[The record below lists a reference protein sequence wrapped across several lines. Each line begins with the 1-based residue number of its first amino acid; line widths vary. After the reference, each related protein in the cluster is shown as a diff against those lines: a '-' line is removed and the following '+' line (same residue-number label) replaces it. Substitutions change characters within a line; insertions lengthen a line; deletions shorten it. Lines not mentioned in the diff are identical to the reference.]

1 MSGALD
7 EDTAQTLA
15 SGRQTVGSMLSAAQQ
30 HLKKVFVVF
39 VLFLLLTIWALRA
52 FLWDRLKTDLVYR
65 QMSEE
70 VREVTEIVAVTPF
83 EVILLQ
89 IKIGLVV
96 GIIASIP
103 VLVWYSRDALER
115 RGFWPDEAVPRWKI
129 VSFAVAIALLLAG
142 GLAYGYFVFFPV
154 MFDFLATNAD
164 NVGFKP
170 TWSIAMWTE
179 FILFLGLS
187 FGIAAQLPL
196 AMSAAAR
203 AGVVSYE
210 TFRDKWRY
218 AVVAIFAFGAMFSPP
233 DPFTQIMWGVPL
245 VALYVVSLGVTKL
258 AVLAQQ
264 AGRQVPT
271 RDVARDR
278 WNVLAGVFVLAG
290 AGTYAYLLRGGL
302 EETNDLL
309 AAVGSDYR
317 FPGGGQL
324 GVFGLPS
331 TVVGAMVAVLV
342 ALLVAGVVLFYLRI
356 RELERRTREMEAAA
370 KRPASAETRAEAAD
384 AGGGKPEPEPEAGE
398 PAEIDIGAMSAR
410 AVEAAPPEAF
420 LELSGE
426 RALHYAEQAVENDN
440 PEKAQAILD
449 SFDGAE
455 ELQAEQEDEAD
466 AETEDEAEGN
476 VVTSTAAGM
485 FDAFSEDETTEEDI
499 GGYYYDIAFILDSLT
514 SKAIWIVATFMIVLA
529 GSFMFLYTGG
539 IDTIRRT
546 FSEGMPAGIADQ
558 LQIVTL
564 HPVEALIFMLKFST
578 LLAAL
583 SILPIVLYFAW
594 PSIEERGITTGDRNV
609 LLVWGLTILVALV
622 GGTLLGFLYVAPAVI
637 SLLAQDVVTSDMVI
651 AYRINSFGWL
661 VIYLTVGVGILGL
674 IPATMVLFH
683 HGSIISYRR
692 MRKSWRGVVVGFFA
706 AASFLSPSGVFT
718 MFIVAIPAAIAYGF
732 GLGLVWL
739 YSRVGRSTPRRRGE
753 TAD

>member
-15 SGRQTVGSMLSAAQQ
+15 SGRQTVGSMLGAAQS
-30 HLKKVFVVF
+30 HLKKVFLVF
-39 VLFLLLTIWALRA
+39 VLFLILTIWALRA
-52 FLWDRLKTDLVYR
+52 FLWDQLKQDLVYK

-70 VREVTEIVAVTPF
+70 VSEVTEIVAVTPF

-89 IKIGLVV
+89 IKIGIVV
-96 GIIASIP
+96 GIVASIP
-103 VLVWYSRDALER
+103 VLLWYSRDALRE
-115 RGFWPDEAVPRWKI
+115 RGFYPDSKIPRWKI
-129 VSFAVAIALLLAG
+129 AAFVVTILLLFVG
-142 GLAYGYFVFFPV
+142 GLAYGYVAFFPI

-164 NVGFKP
+164 QVGFKP

-187 FGIAAQLPL
+187 FGVAAQLPL
-196 AMSAAAR
+196 AMSSAAR

-218 AVVAIFAFGAMFSPP
+218 AVVVIFVFGAMFSPP

-245 VALYVVSLGVTKL
+245 VLLYVFSLGITKL
-258 AVLAQQ
+258 AVLSKR
-264 AGRQVPT
+264 AGEQVPT
-271 RDVARDR
+271 SDVAQAR
-278 WNVLAGVFVLAG
+278 WNHLAGVFVLAA
-290 AGTYAYLLRGGL
+290 AGMYVYFFEGGL

-309 AAVGSDYR
+309 AWIGSDYR
-317 FPGGGQL
+317 FPGGGEL
-324 GVFGLPS
+324 GAFGLSS
-331 TVVGAMVAVLV
+331 TAVGMFLTAVI
-342 ALLVAGVVLFYLRI
+342 ALLVAAVALFYLRI
-356 RELERRTREMEAAA
+356 TELERQTEKLEEETAAA
-370 KRPASAETRAEAAD
+370 EPTEGSTPDGEES
-384 AGGGKPEPEPEAGE
+384 EPEPEAGE

-420 LELSGE
+420 LELSGD

-449 SFDGAE
+449 SFDEAQELEAE
-455 ELQAEQEDEAD
+455 REAEDE
-466 AETEDEAEGN
+466 EHEEDDEGN

-485 FDAFSEDETTEEDI
+485 LDPFTEDETTEDDI

-529 GSFMFLYTGG
+529 GSFLFLYTGG
-539 IDTIRRT
+539 IKTIT
-546 FSEGMPAGIADQ
+546 DIFSSKMPEALSGQ
-558 LQIVTL
+558 LKIVTL

-594 PSIEERGITTGDRNV
+594 PAVEERGVTTGDRNV
-609 LLVWGLTILVALV
+609 LLVWGFTVLIALI
-622 GGTLLGFLYVAPAVI
+622 GGTLLGFLYIAPGVI
-637 SLLAQDVVTSDMVI
+637 SILAQDVITSDMVI

-661 VIYLTVGVGILGL
+661 VIYLTVGVGVLAL
-674 IPATMVLFH
+674 IPATQVLFH
-683 HGSIISYRR
+683 HGNIISYRR
-692 MRKSWRGVVVGFFA
+692 QRKSWRGVVIGFFA
-706 AASFLSPSGVFT
+706 AAGFLSPSGVFT
-718 MFIVAIPAAIAYGF
+718 MFIVAIPASIAYGF

-739 YSRVGRSTPRRRGE
+739 YSLVGRRTPRRHGE

>member
-15 SGRQTVGSMLSAAQQ
+15 SGRQTVGGILSAAQS
-30 HLKKVFVVF
+30 HLKKVFLVF
-39 VLFLLLTIWALRA
+39 VLFLILTIWALRA
-52 FLWDRLKTDLVYR
+52 FLWDKLKQDLVYK

-70 VREVTEIVAVTPF
+70 VSEVTEIVAVTPF

-103 VLVWYSRDALER
+103 VLLWYSRDALR
-115 RGFWPDEAVPRWKI
+115 ARGFYPDSKIPRWKI
-129 VSFAVAIALLLAG
+129 LTFVVTIVLLFLG
-142 GLAYGYFVFFPV
+142 GLAYGYFAFFPI

-164 NVGFKP
+164 QVGFKP

-196 AMSAAAR
+196 AMSSAAR

-218 AVVAIFAFGAMFSPP
+218 AVVVIFVFGAMFSPP

-245 VALYVVSLGVTKL
+245 VLLYVFSLGITKL
-258 AVLAQQ
+258 AVLSKR
-264 AGRQVPT
+264 AGEQVPT
-271 RDVARDR
+271 RDIAQAR
-278 WNVLAGVFVLAG
+278 WNQLAGVFVLSG
-290 AGTYAYLLRGGL
+290 AGMYLYLFEGGL
-302 EETNDLL
+302 EESNDLL
-309 AAVGSDYR
+309 AWVGSDYR

-324 GVFGLPS
+324 GAFGLSP
-331 TVVGAMVAVLV
+331 TAVGMLLTALV
-342 ALLVAGVVLFYLRI
+342 ALLITAVALFYLRLK
-356 RELERRTREMEAAA
+356 ELERRTGELEEEAAA
-370 KRPASAETRAEAAD
+370 AESTPGASDETAAGEQESD
-384 AGGGKPEPEPEAGE
+384 PEAGE

-410 AVEAAPPEAF
+410 AIEAAPPEAF

-449 SFDGAE
+449 SFDEAE
-455 ELQAEQEDEAD
+455 ELAEERDAEAEAEAEDE
-466 AETEDEAEGN
+466 EDEGN

-539 IDTIRRT
+539 IKTIREI
-546 FSEGMPAGIADQ
+546 FSANMPEALSDQ

-583 SILPIVLYFAW
+583 SILPILLYFAW
-594 PSIEERGITTGDRNV
+594 PAVEERGITTGDRNV
-609 LLVWGLTILVALV
+609 LLVWGFTVLIALV
-622 GGTLLGFLYVAPAVI
+622 GGTLLGFLFIAPGVI
-637 SLLAQDVVTSDMVI
+637 SLLAQDVITSDMVI

-661 VIYLTVGVGILGL
+661 VIYLTVGVGILAL
-674 IPATMVLFH
+674 IPATQVLFH
-683 HGSIISYRR
+683 HGNIVSYRR
-692 MRKSWRGVVVGFFA
+692 QRTSWRGVVIGFFA
-706 AASFLSPSGVFT
+706 AAGFLSPSGVFT
-718 MFIVAIPAAIAYGF
+718 MFIVAIPASIAYGF
-732 GLGLVWL
+732 GLGLTWL
-739 YSRVGRSTPRRRGE
+739 LASIGSRTPRRRGK

>member
-15 SGRQTVGSMLSAAQQ
+15 SGRQTVGSMLGAAQS
-30 HLKKVFVVF
+30 HLKKVFLVF
-39 VLFLLLTIWALRA
+39 VLFLILTIWALRA
-52 FLWDRLKTDLVYR
+52 FLWDQLKQDLVYE

-70 VREVTEIVAVTPF
+70 VAEVTEIVAITPF

-89 IKIGLVV
+89 IKIGIVV
-96 GIIASIP
+96 GIVASIP
-103 VLVWYSRDALER
+103 VLLWYSRDALRE
-115 RGFWPDEAVPRWKI
+115 RGFYPDSKIPRWKI
-129 VSFAVAIALLLAG
+129 AAFVVAILLLFVG
-142 GLAYGYFVFFPV
+142 GLAYGYFAFFPI

-164 NVGFKP
+164 QVGFKP

-187 FGIAAQLPL
+187 FGVAAQLPL
-196 AMSAAAR
+196 AMSSAAR

-218 AVVAIFAFGAMFSPP
+218 AVVAIFVFGAVFSPP

-245 VALYVVSLGVTKL
+245 VLLYVFSLGITKL
-258 AVLAQQ
+258 AVLSKR
-264 AGRQVPT
+264 AGEQVPT
-271 RDVARDR
+271 SDVAQKR
-278 WNVLAGVFVLAG
+278 WNQLAGVFVLSG
-290 AGTYAYLLRGGL
+290 AGMYLYLFEGGL

-309 AAVGSDYR
+309 AWIGSDYR
-317 FPGGGQL
+317 FPSGGEL
-324 GVFGLPS
+324 GAFGLSS
-331 TVVGAMVAVLV
+331 TAVGMLLTAVI
-342 ALLVAGVVLFYLRI
+342 ALLVAAVALFYLRI
-356 RELERRTREMEAAA
+356 TELERRTEELEAEAAA
-370 KRPASAETRAEAAD
+370 AEPTEGSTAD
-384 AGGGKPEPEPEAGE
+384 GEESEPEPEAGE
-398 PAEIDIGAMSAR
+398 PAEIDIGAMSPR
-410 AVEAAPPEAF
+410 AIEAAPPEAF
-420 LELSGE
+420 LELSGD

-449 SFDGAE
+449 SFDEAQELEAE
-455 ELQAEQEDEAD
+455 REAEDE
-466 AETEDEAEGN
+466 EHEEDDEGN

-485 FDAFSEDETTEEDI
+485 LDPFTEDETTEDDI

-529 GSFMFLYTGG
+529 GSFLFLYTGG
-539 IDTIRRT
+539 IKTIT
-546 FSEGMPAGIADQ
+546 DIFSSKMPEALSGQ
-558 LQIVTL
+558 LKIVTL

-594 PSIEERGITTGDRNV
+594 PAVEERGVTTGDRNV
-609 LLVWGLTILVALV
+609 LLVWGFTVLIALV
-622 GGTLLGFLYVAPAVI
+622 GGTLLGFLYIAPGVI
-637 SLLAQDVVTSDMVI
+637 SILAQDVITSDMVI

-661 VIYLTVGVGILGL
+661 VIYLTVGVGVLAL
-674 IPATMVLFH
+674 IPATQVLFH
-683 HGSIISYRR
+683 HGNIISYRR
-692 MRKSWRGVVVGFFA
+692 QRKSWRGVVIGFFA
-706 AASFLSPSGVFT
+706 AAGFLSPSGVFT
-718 MFIVAIPAAIAYGF
+718 MFIVAIPASIAYGF

-739 YSRVGRSTPRRRGE
+739 YSLVGRRTPRRHGE